1 MTLDVKLILDEF
13 NRRFDEWE
21 TRWDRRF
28 SPPPV
33 MELQD
38 DPSSAVLARAN
49 SRAADDSVNALITST
64 DSDVLFDA
72 VITDNWG
79 GCFDD
84 DEQYCAA
91 PFVIADNWG
100 GFFGGEDLD
109 SPDGPTRFV
118 TAELDGYDEIELD
131 ATTILD
137 VLPGAHTV
145 GKARCA
151 SYADHLYASASC
163 TTPDQALNG
172 HYTDK
177 LLMLCFSNI
186 TSTMPTRCS
195 TLVPTP
201 TPMPEIVDG
210 AHPQRQAPPSVSAAA
225 RKTPDD
231 LELGLPDYYGAG
243 RQHPLTSRVVTLS
256 YRVPEL
262 LLSYNSLEAKALLE
276 AALMEANKERKKNIT
291 GTLTTKPNDDLD
303 KDDDEFCLRGI
314 CLELACTM
322 EVQDCGHQMMELAG
336 VCSRP
341 FDESGG
347 ITRFEED

>member
-38 DPSSAVLARAN
+38 DPSSVVLARAN

-72 VITDNWG
+72 IITDNWG

-84 DEQYCAA
+84 DEQYCVA
-91 PFVIADNWG
+91 PFVIAGNWG

-118 TAELDGYDEIELD
+118 TAELDGYDEIKLD

-177 LLMLCFSNI
+177 LLMLCSSNT

-201 TPMPEIVDG
+201 TPMPKIVDG
-210 AHPQRQAPPSVSAAA
+210 AHPQR
-225 RKTPDD
+225 
-231 LELGLPDYYGAG
+231 
-243 RQHPLTSRVVTLS
+243 
-256 YRVPEL
+256 
-262 LLSYNSLEAKALLE
+262 
-276 AALMEANKERKKNIT
+276 
-291 GTLTTKPNDDLD
+291 
-303 KDDDEFCLRGI
+303 
-314 CLELACTM
+314 
-322 EVQDCGHQMMELAG
+322 
-336 VCSRP
+336 
-341 FDESGG
+341 
-347 ITRFEED
+347 